1 MLVSEIAA
9 LKANQK
15 AAETTES
22 IEDEITEA
30 LAEENEDLKE
40 SHTAALE
47 INAEQAD
54 EIAELTSE
62 AKSKAYVVIGGVLG
76 FDKNLPTYGVY
87 GKIGTKIG
95 KNLLLEAGAEYDI
108 GSLAKP
114 FGGIFD
120 PSLDNFRVTAGLGWL
135 F

>member
-15 AAETTES
+15 ASETTES

-40 SHTAALE
+40 SHTVALE

-54 EIAELTSE
+54 EIAELASE
-62 AKSKAYVVIGGVLG
+62 AKSKAYVIIGGVLG
-76 FDKNLPTYGVY
+76 FDNNLPTYGVY

-114 FGGIFD
+114 FGGITSFA
-120 PSLDNFRVTAGLGWL
+120 LDNFRVTAGIGWL